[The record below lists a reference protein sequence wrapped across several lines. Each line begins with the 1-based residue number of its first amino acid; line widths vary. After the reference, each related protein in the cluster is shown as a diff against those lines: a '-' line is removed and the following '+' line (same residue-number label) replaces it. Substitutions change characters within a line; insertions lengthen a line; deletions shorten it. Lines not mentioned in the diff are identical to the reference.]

1 MPSKKL
7 SISLYPRAEA
17 FAKARGDTY
26 AGDNVSGA
34 VNRSLERY
42 EAILDDGRSHLLE
55 ILSEN
60 EMALVLDVLNGTMF
74 ADTIS
79 IHLVWVEVKD
89 GIQLDGLDKKW
100 NINGAALVE
109 KIKSLPYPE
118 KCALIDASE
127 RWWNFVASGNQPGW
141 LDTLKR

>member
-1 MPSKKL
+1 
-7 SISLYPRAEA
+7 
-17 FAKARGDTY
+17 
-26 AGDNVSGA
+26 
-34 VNRSLERY
+34 
-42 EAILDDGRSHLLE
+42 
-55 ILSEN
+55 
-60 EMALVLDVLNGTMF
+60 
-74 ADTIS
+74 
-79 IHLVWVEVKD
+79 VWVEVKD